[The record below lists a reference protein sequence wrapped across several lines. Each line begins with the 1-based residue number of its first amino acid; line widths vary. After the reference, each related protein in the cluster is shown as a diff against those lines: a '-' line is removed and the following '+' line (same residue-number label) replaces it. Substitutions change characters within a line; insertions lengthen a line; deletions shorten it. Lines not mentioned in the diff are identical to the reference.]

1 MLPSP
6 LGKGQ
11 DTVRR
16 GFTLIEL
23 MIVLVLIA
31 VIAAIAIP
39 NLISA
44 RKSSN
49 EVAAIG
55 CLKTIAN
62 AQQLYREADKE
73 LDGTFDFGTLSELSN
88 TAMVDGTL
96 GSGNRAGY
104 NFETSPG
111 SVNTS
116 FLWFAL
122 ANPRAPGSSGDRYF
136 CTNHRGQ
143 IFYTTV
149 SAIVGNYTSCDIPT
163 TMLLV
168 R

>member
-1 MLPSP
+1 
-6 LGKGQ
+6 
-11 DTVRR
+11 VRR

-23 MIVLVLIA
+23 MIVLVLVA
-31 VIAAIAIP
+31 VITAIAIP

-62 AQQLYREADKE
+62 AQQLYRESDKE
-73 LDGTFDFGTLSELSN
+73 LDGEFDFGTLAELSN

-104 NFETSPG
+104 TFATGPG

-122 ANPRAPGSSGDRYF
+122 ANPRLPLSTGDRYF
-136 CTNHRGQ
+136 CTNNRGQ
-143 IFYTTV
+143 IFYTTEAAV
-149 SAIVGNYTSCDIPT
+149 VGNFTTCDIPT